1 MESGVFIF
9 DTDYSIDIVEL
20 ARELEQRGFDALF
33 VPEHTHIPASRLS
46 PWPGG
51 ADLPKEYWHTYDPFV
66 SLSFAAAATQ
76 KLKIGTGICLLPQR
90 DTILAAK
97 LTASLDRMSGG
108 RFIFGVGAGW
118 NKEELE
124 HHGEIFETRFKRLE
138 EQLQAVKGLWTEEEF
153 GFEGKYV
160 TFTPSWSHPKP
171 AQPKGPPIILGGESD
186 HTLKRIMKYADGW
199 LPRGRHGFDAGEH
212 MTRFRHAAEEAGR
225 DPKDLTVTIFGA
237 SAKPDALES
246 YREAGITRALFPL
259 PSEGRDK
266 ILPLLDKY
274 QAAL

>member
-1 MESGVFIF
+1 METGVFIF
-9 DTDYSIDIVEL
+9 DTDYSIDIAEL
-20 ARELEQRGFDALF
+20 ARELEQRGFDALL

-51 ADLPKEYWHTYDPFV
+51 ADLPKQYWHTYDPFV
-66 SLSFAAAATQ
+66 SLSFAAAATE

-97 LTASLDRMSGG
+97 LSASLDRMSKG

-124 HHGEIFETRFKRLE
+124 HHGVDFASRFKRLE

-153 GFEGKYV
+153 GFDGNYV
-160 TFTPSWSHPKP
+160 NFTPSWSYPKP
-171 AQPKGPPIILGGESD
+171 VQPSGPPIILGGESD

-199 LPRGRHGFDAGEH
+199 LPRGRQ
-212 MTRFRHAAEEAGR
+212 R
-225 DPKDLTVTIFGA
+225 I
-237 SAKPDALES
+237 
-246 YREAGITRALFPL
+246 
-259 PSEGRDK
+259 
-266 ILPLLDKY
+266 
-274 QAAL
+274 

>member
-1 MESGVFIF
+1 METGVFIF

-51 ADLPKEYWHTYDPFV
+51 ADLPKQYWHTYDPFV

-90 DTILAAK
+90 DTLVTAK
-97 LTASLDRMSGG
+97 LAASLDRASSG
-108 RFIFGVGAGW
+108 RFHFGVGAGW

-124 HHGEIFETRFKRLE
+124 HHGVDFASRFKRLE
-138 EQLQAVKGLWTEEEF
+138 EQLQALKGLWTEHEF
-153 GFEGKYV
+153 GFEGDHV
-160 TFTPSWSHPKP
+160 NFTPSWSYPKP
-171 AQPKGPPIILGGESD
+171 AQPNGPPIILGGESD

-199 LPRGRHGFDAGEH
+199 LPRSRRGFDIAEH
-212 MTRFRHAAEEAGR
+212 MTRFRQAADEAGR
-225 DPKDLTVTIFGA
+225 DLNDLTVTVFGA
-237 SAKPDALES
+237 SHKPEAMDS
-246 YREAGITRALFPL
+246 YRASGVTRLLFPL

-274 QAAL
+274 QTAL